1 MYEKALRYSDQSIT
15 LTSNSDWTG
24 SCIVQVPS
32 APHVTHKN
40 VRLRSTYGDDDYYG
54 PNGDI
59 YGEDEDDEEDD
70 EEDDNDEDDDD
81 VGDEE
86 DDEEEDDVEEEEE
99 EDEDAILQD
108 RINQINADGDEE
120 GDGNGRNEDED
131 WGDVFDGRQIQYF
144 EPPYAGP
151 NCLRPLFPPGF
162 AGPTIV
168 LGHDRNNNS
177 DNNEDNMG
185 NKQDDDVIMGE
196 NEVEMKDRRRG
207 NKVDVETRLKNNGD
221 DKSEDD
227 NFNEIKTE
235 RYTKED
241 VGMSCDEY
249 ENGQTE
255 EITINHTIKCTSQS
269 ALSTPIASSSSSNQH
284 IAQPLLFNIMSK
296 DILHREEK
304 KFCTENFQKS
314 VSRTLSPY
322 FTECDVDHNYTNMN
336 MSEGEETTLESV
348 NDKLFKNTNT
358 GIKNGKN
365 GVNKIEQD
373 EREEEEGDDVGGV
386 KGTDDKMED
395 CLEWLQKREEV
406 MEREIAISIISA
418 VQRHVVEDSMT
429 ELSLACLSNL
439 IATEL
444 QVSPSNYPSF
454 LACLCVFLFAIYLHP
469 LLSRSLNLYHFT
481 SVI

>member
-40 VRLRSTYGDDDYYG
+40 VRLRSTYGDDDYYE

-59 YGEDEDDEEDD
+59 YEDDEDDEED
-70 EEDDNDEDDDD
+70 EDDED
-81 VGDEE
+81 

-99 EDEDAILQD
+99 EEEEEDDEDAILQD
-108 RINQINADGDEE
+108 RINQINADGD
-120 GDGNGRNEDED
+120 GDGNGNGRNVDED
-131 WGDVFDGRQIQYF
+131 WGDGFDVRQIQYF
-144 EPPYAGP
+144 EPPYTGP

-162 AGPTIV
+162 PGSKIV
-168 LGHDRNNNS
+168 LGDEYDDNS
-177 DNNEDNMG
+177 DNKVDNME
-185 NKQDDDVIMGE
+185 NKQVDDVIMGE
-196 NEVEMKDRRRG
+196 NEVEIKDSRRG
-207 NKVDVETRLKNNGD
+207 NEVEVETKLKNNGD
-221 DKSEDD
+221 NKSEDD
-227 NFNEIKTE
+227 NLNITKTE

-241 VGMSCDEY
+241 VRMSCDEY

-255 EITINHTIKCTSQS
+255 EITINHTIKCTPQS
-269 ALSTPIASSSSSNQH
+269 ALSIPIASSSSSNQH
-284 IAQPLLFNIMSK
+284 ITQPLLFNIMSK
-296 DILHREEK
+296 DVHKEEK
-304 KFCTENFQKS
+304 KFCIEKFQKS

-322 FTECDVDHNYTNMN
+322 FTECDVDHDYTN
-336 MSEGEETTLESV
+336 MSEGEETTLESA

-365 GVNKIEQD
+365 GVNKIDQD
-373 EREEEEGDDVGGV
+373 EREEGEGDGVGRV

-444 QVSPSNYPSF
+444 QVSLSNYPSF
-454 LACLCVFLFAIYLHP
+454 LPCLSLFSIYLHP
-469 LLSRSLNLYHFT
+469 LFSRSLNLYHFT
-481 SVI
+481 SEI